1 MRVAR
6 FLGTFGLGMV
16 IGLVHP
22 DLSWAGGFTQPE
34 GAAFVSTTFR
44 TLESRTFEKLEIE
57 AYAEYGLKDNLTL
70 IFKVP
75 YQWISDDQ
83 FNPKLTNSG
92 FFDGEV
98 GIRWRFTQDPLLA
111 ASLQVTPV
119 IPLGYD
125 PNAPLPLSR
134 GGVGLDVRVPI
145 SRSFPVG
152 NRWGYWTVEVG
163 YRPYFSKRSDEL
175 RAFAEVAIPV
185 TDRLDMAAQM
195 DSIMGT
201 QDPEANFTKVVGQLR
216 IKASDLVRVVPGA
229 YKQIDGS
236 GYGFEISVWFTFGGA
251 LATGK

>member
-1 MRVAR
+1 MKYTHLLLA
-6 FLGTFGLGMV
+6 LG
-16 IGLVHP
+16 IGIIPHLFKP

-44 TLESRTFEKLEIE
+44 TLESRTFEKLELE

-83 FNPKLTNSG
+83 FNPKRTNSG
-92 FFDGEV
+92 FFDGEI
-98 GIRWRFTQDPLLA
+98 GIRWRFAQDPRLA
-111 ASLQVTPV
+111 ASLQVTPI

-134 GGVGLDVRVPI
+134 GGVGLDVRVPV

-163 YRPYFSKRSDEL
+163 YRPYFSERSDEF
-175 RAFAEVAIPV
+175 RTFAEVAVPV
-185 TDRLDMAAQM
+185 TDRLDMAAQI
-195 DSIMGT
+195 DSIIGT
-201 QDPEANFTKVVGQLR
+201 QDAEANFTKVVGQFR
-216 IKASDLVRVVPGA
+216 IKATDFIRVVPAA
-229 YKQIDGS
+229 YKQIDGP
-236 GYGFEISVWFTFGGA
+236 GYGFELGLWFTFGGA
-251 LATGK
+251 IATGK

>member
-1 MRVAR
+1 MKWAQ
-6 FLGTFGLGMV
+6 FFGTMGISSMVGL
-16 IGLVHP
+16 LHP
-22 DLSWAGGFTQPE
+22 GVSWAGGFTQPQ
-34 GAAFVSTTFR
+34 GAAFVSNTFR

-57 AYAEYGLKDNLTL
+57 AYAEYGLKDNFTL

-83 FNPKLTNSG
+83 FNPQLNNSG
-92 FFDGEV
+92 FFDAEI

-111 ASLQVTPV
+111 ASLQVTPI

-163 YRPYFSKRSDEL
+163 YRPYFGDRSDEF
-175 RAFAEVAIPV
+175 RTFAEVAIPV
-185 TDRLDMAAQM
+185 TDRLDMAAQI
-195 DSIMGT
+195 DSIIGT
-201 QDPEANFTKVVGQLR
+201 QDPEANFTKVVGQFR

-229 YKQIDGS
+229 YKQIDGP
-236 GYGFEISVWFTFGGA
+236 GYGFEMSLWFTFGGA
-251 LATGK
+251 VATGK

>member
-1 MRVAR
+1 MA
-6 FLGTFGLGMV
+6 TGLG
-16 IGLVHP
+16 HS

-57 AYAEYGLKDNLTL
+57 AYAEYGIKDNLTL

-75 YQWISDDQ
+75 YQWIRDDQ
-83 FNPKLTNSG
+83 FNPQLTNSG

-111 ASLQVTPV
+111 ASLQVTPI

-163 YRPYFSKRSDEL
+163 YRPYFGNRSDEF
-175 RAFAEVAIPV
+175 RTFAEVAIPV
-185 TDRLDMAAQM
+185 TDRLDMAAQI
-195 DSIMGT
+195 DSIIGT
-201 QDPEANFTKVVGQLR
+201 QNPEANFTKVVGQFR
-216 IKASDLVRVVPGA
+216 IKASDLIRVVPGA

-236 GYGFEISVWFTFGGA
+236 GYGFEMSLWFTFGGA
-251 LATGK
+251 VATGK